1 MLKTSIT
8 ALFLG
13 GLLACSSANAKDPCK
28 MVACMAG
35 KLGGDFGNLEGS
47 DCSGAVG
54 DFFSIVETGKHG
66 VFRPDKTARSRLKA
80 LKECPDKLAQNTS
93 VVNSIISKFGRVRG
107 L

>member
-1 MLKTSIT
+1 MLKTSVT
-8 ALFLG
+8 ALLLG
-13 GLLACSSANAKDPCK
+13 GLLACSSAYAKDPCR

-35 KLGGDFGNLEGS
+35 KLGGQYGNLAGS
-47 DCSGAVG
+47 DCSGAVA
-54 DFFSIVETGKHG
+54 DFFEIVETGKHG

-80 LKECPDKLAQNTS
+80 LKQCPDQLAQNTN

>member
-1 MLKTSIT
+1 MLKTGIT
-8 ALFLG
+8 ALLLG
-13 GLLACSSANAKDPCK
+13 TLLACGNANAQDPCR

-35 KLGGDFGNLEGS
+35 KVGGEYGNLDGS
-47 DCSGAVG
+47 DCSGAVA

-80 LKECPDKLAQNTS
+80 LKKCPDQLAQNTNA
-93 VVNSIISKFGRVRG
+93 VDSIISKFGRVRG